1 MTATFVV
8 ILLGVEDRTAP
19 RPSWAIL
26 LGAWLGVAWAGVFLQ
41 VQGGTA
47 EYDAVP
53 VAALTTPVMVLLAVS
68 AVVASGL
75 YPWRAW
81 PTRLWLRPSL
91 RDAGIAAI
99 LLPPLGLYL
108 LVRAYE
114 MGDGRYPQTLINI
127 ALATWGVLV
136 ALGAAVRGQAAA
148 TRRDYLAETLPGLA
162 GFALMSVAVGSSLGV
177 VAAVILLA
185 SIAIAGAC
193 LPLLPDRGGA
203 ASLLVTA
210 SAAGVPPSLAFGG
223 RLLGLDAAF
232 ESATEHLPVAACEA
246 SEQGRG
252 ERLVRRCGDD
262 VDVSGDNVPIHH
274 RTRQGRPA
282 AHMIRAINGADR
294 EGAAEDDSQKYA
306 HDFFPSYFH
315 QR

>member
-1 MTATFVV
+1 MLDLAQALVLARLDSQVELAYVRVV
-8 ILLGVEDRTAP
+8 
-19 RPSWAIL
+19 
-26 LGAWLGVAWAGVFLQ
+26 LQ
-41 VQGGTA
+41 VLGGTA

-148 TRRDYLAETLPGLA
+148 TRREAR
-162 GFALMSVAVGSSLGV
+162 V
-177 VAAVILLA
+177 
-185 SIAIAGAC
+185 
-193 LPLLPDRGGA
+193 PLLPRLGF
-203 ASLLVTA
+203 LQ
-210 SAAGVPPSLAFGG
+210 PPRHHL
-223 RLLGLDAAF
+223 
-232 ESATEHLPVAACEA
+232 EHLP
-246 SEQGRG
+246 R
-252 ERLVRRCGDD
+252 D
-262 VDVSGDNVPIHH
+262 
-274 RTRQGRPA
+274 
-282 AHMIRAINGADR
+282 
-294 EGAAEDDSQKYA
+294 
-306 HDFFPSYFH
+306 
-315 QR
+315 